1 LKEIAVRESN
11 RQFIE
16 DWIVAHTPERARVL
30 DVGCG
35 DGALLERLVKE
46 KGARGT
52 GIELDE
58 ANVRKAIQRGL
69 SVHHGDAEEGLDHY
83 ADDGFDLVIC
93 SLTIQELGHPQRLL
107 REAFRVGRKLIVSF
121 PNFGHWR
128 ARWQLAVQG
137 RAPSTP
143 CLPYTW
149 YETPNRHYLTVLDW
163 ELFIEEEG
171 WRTLDKAFVSCGK
184 EVHLWPNL
192 RAEAAIYLLEE
203 GPSSR
208 REA

>member
-1 LKEIAVRESN
+1 MRESN
-11 RQFIE
+11 KKFIE
-16 DWIVAHTPERARVL
+16 DWIVAHTPEHARVL

-35 DGALLERLVKE
+35 DGRLLEHLVKE
-46 KGARGT
+46 KNARGT

-58 ANVRKAIQRGL
+58 ANVRQAIQRGL

-83 ADDGFDLVIC
+83 ADDGFDIVIF

-107 REAFRVGRKLIVSF
+107 REAFRVGRQLVVTF
-121 PNFGHWR
+121 PNFGHWL
-128 ARWQLAVQG
+128 ARWQLAVLG

-163 ELFIEEEG
+163 EEFIKAEG
-171 WRTLDKAFVSCGK
+171 WRVLDRAFVSNGS
-184 EVHLWPNL
+184 EVRWLPNL
-192 RAEAAIYLLEE
+192 RAEAAMYLLEE
-203 GPSSR
+203 G
-208 REA
+208 

>member
-1 LKEIAVRESN
+1 MRESN
-11 RQFIE
+11 KKFIE
-16 DWIVAHTPERARVL
+16 DWIVAHTPEHARVL

-35 DGALLERLVKE
+35 DGRLLEHLVKE
-46 KGARGT
+46 KNARGT

-58 ANVRKAIQRGL
+58 ANVRQAIQRGL

-83 ADDGFDLVIC
+83 ADDGFDIVIF

-107 REAFRVGRKLIVSF
+107 REAFRVGRQLVVTF
-121 PNFGHWR
+121 PNFGHWL
-128 ARWQLAVQG
+128 ARWQLAVLG

-163 ELFIEEEG
+163 EEFIKAEG
-171 WRTLDKAFVSCGK
+171 WRVLDRAFVSDGG
-184 EVHLWPNL
+184 EVRWLPNL
-192 RAEAAIYLLEE
+192 RAEAAMYLLEE
-203 GPSSR
+203 G
-208 REA
+208 

>member
-1 LKEIAVRESN
+1 MRESN
-11 RQFIE
+11 RKFIE
-16 DWIVAHTPERARVL
+16 EWIIEHVPERARVL

-52 GIELDE
+52 GIEIEE

-83 ADDGFDLVIC
+83 ADDKFDVVIF

-107 REAFRVGRKLIVSF
+107 REAFRVGKQLIVTF
-121 PNFGHWR
+121 PNFGHWQ
-128 ARWQLAVQG
+128 ARWQLGILG

-149 YETPNRHYLTVLDW
+149 FETPNRHYLTVLDW
-163 ELFIEEEG
+163 ETFARDEG
-171 WRTLDKAFVSCGK
+171 WRILDKGFVSCGRP
-184 EVHLWPNL
+184 VRFFPNL
-192 RAEAAIYLLEE
+192 RAEAAMYLLEE
-203 GPSSR
+203 IAPSPIQNH
-208 REA
+208 

>member
-1 LKEIAVRESN
+1 MRESN
-11 RQFIE
+11 RRFIE
-16 DWIVAHTPERARVL
+16 DWIAAHVPERARVL

-35 DGALLERLVKE
+35 DGSLLERLVKE

-52 GIELDE
+52 GIELEE

-83 ADDGFDLVIC
+83 ADDKFDVVIF

-107 REAFRVGRKLIVSF
+107 REAFRVGKQLIVTF
-121 PNFGHWR
+121 PNFGHWQ
-128 ARWQLAVQG
+128 ARWQLAVLG

-149 YETPNRHYLTVLDW
+149 FETPNRHYLTVLDW
-163 ELFIEEEG
+163 ETFARDEG
-171 WRTLDKAFVSCGK
+171 WRILDKAFVSCGQP
-184 EVHLWPNL
+184 VRIFPNL
-192 RAEAAIYLLEE
+192 LAEAAMYLLEE
-203 GPSSR
+203 ADESVARTP
-208 REA
+208 

>member
-1 LKEIAVRESN
+1 VRESN
-11 RQFIE
+11 KKFIE
-16 DWIVAHTPERARVL
+16 DWIVAHTPEHARVL

-35 DGALLERLVKE
+35 DGRLLEHLVKE
-46 KGARGT
+46 KNARGT

-58 ANVRKAIQRGL
+58 ANVRQAIQRGL

-83 ADDGFDLVIC
+83 ADDGFDIVIF

-107 REAFRVGRKLIVSF
+107 REAFRVGRQLVVTF
-121 PNFGHWR
+121 PNFGHWL
-128 ARWQLAVQG
+128 ARWQLAVLG

-163 ELFIEEEG
+163 EEFIKAEG
-171 WRTLDKAFVSCGK
+171 WRVLDRAFVSNGS
-184 EVHLWPNL
+184 EVRWLPNL
-192 RAEAAIYLLEE
+192 RAEAAMYLLEE
-203 GPSSR
+203 G
-208 REA
+208 